1 MLLYHRTSIFESNAQ
16 TVVNTVNCVGV
27 MGKGVAAEFK
37 RQYPSMFEQYRAL
50 CDRGAL
56 EPGKLWLWKD
66 ADQWVLN
73 FPTKIHWRNP
83 SKLEWIEAGLQKF
96 AAEFER
102 RGITDIS
109 FPRLGCGNGNLDW
122 NDVRPLMER
131 YLAHLPINIYVHDF
145 EHNVGI
151 PEHLERARDDLS
163 CSEVFDG
170 SFERFLRQLTS
181 VVDRVGDQMLD
192 LDTQQPFT
200 ARVDEE
206 RLFIQSDHLV
216 SVLEG
221 DDLHGI
227 WSTLL
232 TGVLTQDKVGWAKGE
247 EATRLMSL
255 LSLLPCTRPIQVQ
268 RQSRSESEMAVELRR
283 KPGAEGAV
291 ERNEQFELSW
301 G

>member
-27 MGKGVAAEFK
+27 MGKGVAAEF
-37 RQYPSMFEQYRAL
+37 RRRYPDMFEQYRAL

-56 EPGKLWLWKD
+56 EPGKLWLWKG

-83 SKLEWIEAGLQKF
+83 SRLEWIEAGLQKF

-102 RGITDIS
+102 RGITDVS

-122 NDVRPLMER
+122 NDVRPMMEQ
-131 YLAHLPINIYVHDF
+131 YLAPLPINIYVHDF
-145 EHNVGI
+145 EHSVGI
-151 PEHLERARDDLS
+151 PEHLERARDDVS
-163 CSEVFDG
+163 CNEVFDG

-181 VVDRVGDQMLD
+181 VVDRVGDSMLD

-200 ARVDEE
+200 ARVAEE
-206 RLFIQSDHLV
+206 RLFIQTDHLV

-268 RQSRSESEMAVELRR
+268 RQSKPMSEMAVELRR

>member
-37 RQYPSMFEQYRAL
+37 RQYPEMFERYRTL

-73 FPTKIHWRNP
+73 FPTKVHWRNP
-83 SKLEWIEAGLQKF
+83 SRLEWIEAGLQKF

-122 NDVRPLMER
+122 NDVRPVMER
-131 YLAHLPINIYVHDF
+131 YLAHLPINIFVHDF

-151 PEHLERARDDLS
+151 PEHLEWARDDVG
-163 CSEVFDG
+163 CSEAFDG
-170 SFERFLRQLTS
+170 SFERFLSQLTS
-181 VVDRVGDQMLD
+181 VVERVGDRMLD

-200 ARVDEE
+200 ARVAEE
-206 RLFIQSDHLV
+206 RLFIQTDHLV

-255 LSLLPCTRPIQVQ
+255 LSLLPCTRPIHVQ

-283 KPGAEGAV
+283 KPGAEGAA